1 MKDYILSQLINGRF
15 LLGYALS
22 LVLGGGEDFSTLING
37 GRSVSYQRISY
48 RSKNTP
54 TSQPIFVSSLTGSG
68 FPSRDGRGVSES
80 EICDGNWHHIGI
92 VQYGTGYIG
101 MYFDGEY
108 LSKTRESNPVDF
120 GKNKGTGVLSEL
132 NGDNNSWSTGYFDDI
147 CLLGGQA
154 LWEEETNF
162 DVPKYYLG
170 NPICNLYENDNNV
183 YGIHKNE

>member
-48 RSKNTP
+48 RSRNTP

-120 GKNKGTGVLSEL
+120 GKNKGTGVLSEYVYWVDRLCGKKKLILMFL
-132 NGDNNSWSTGYFDDI
+132 NTI
-147 CLLGGQA
+147 
-154 LWEEETNF
+154 
-162 DVPKYYLG
+162 
-170 NPICNLYENDNNV
+170 
-183 YGIHKNE
+183 